1 MCNAKE
7 YIFLSGRMM
16 INIKWQTLREWNWS
30 KRDSLGDRI
39 DILKPTD
46 LLFKKYTT
54 CVDLFLK
61 NTHTHT
67 EKNEGLSYS
76 VNVRLL

>member
-1 MCNAKE
+1 
-7 YIFLSGRMM
+7 M

-46 LLFKKYTT
+46 LLLNKYTT

-61 NTHTHT
+61 NTQRER
-67 EKNEGLSYS
+67 EK
-76 VNVRLL
+76 